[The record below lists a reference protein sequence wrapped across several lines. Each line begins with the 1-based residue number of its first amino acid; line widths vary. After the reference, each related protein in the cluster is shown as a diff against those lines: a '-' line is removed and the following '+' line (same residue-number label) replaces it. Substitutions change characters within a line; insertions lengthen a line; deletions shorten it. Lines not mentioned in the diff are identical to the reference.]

1 MSKELG
7 VILLGFSI
15 IIITQLGVPGSWR
28 TALLVVAG
36 VAIASLGFFLRA
48 EALARGRG
56 GRNTHFIENDGAHS
70 SRHGGT
76 DGISH
81 D

>member
-7 VILLGFSI
+7 VILLGFSV

-36 VAIASLGFFLRA
+36 ALIGTLGFFLRA
-48 EALARGRG
+48 EALARSRR
-56 GRNTHFIENDGAHS
+56 GRNAHFVENDSAHS

-76 DGISH
+76 DGISNN
-81 D
+81 